1 MLTVIWLV
9 IAAAIA
15 LAILSLIIGI
25 KTDNFFI
32 LILGMTASTVV
43 LLICVLIIL
52 FRHLLI
58 ASYKIAR
65 DVPLWRGL

>member
-9 IAAAIA
+9 IAAATA
-15 LAILSLIIGI
+15 FAILSLIIGI

-32 LILGMTASTVV
+32 LILGTAASSVV

-52 FRHLLI
+52 FRH
-58 ASYKIAR
+58 
-65 DVPLWRGL
+65 